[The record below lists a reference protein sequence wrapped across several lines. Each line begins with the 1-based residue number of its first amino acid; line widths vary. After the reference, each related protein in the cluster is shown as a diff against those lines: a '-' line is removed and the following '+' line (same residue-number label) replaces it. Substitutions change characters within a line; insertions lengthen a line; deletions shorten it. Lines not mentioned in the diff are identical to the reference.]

1 MRNKILAAIA
11 GVTLLGG
18 AFFGGT
24 LVNSDA
30 PVKIKTVHA
39 KVTEEMRVDLYND
52 GFMDGS
58 CKEYDGIKV
67 DGWGN
72 YCKTAGIHK

>member
-11 GVTLLGG
+11 GSALLLSGFLAG
-18 AFFGGT
+18 LGSTAT
-24 LVNSDA
+24 AQTPKISNA
-30 PVKIKTVHA
+30 QYVKA
-39 KVTEEMRVDLYND
+39 YND